1 MRVDR
6 TPSDDMAGVQSVE
19 LPVQSAAR
27 PGAVILARHGEPAIS
42 RKVRLSARQYRDF
55 WAQYEVL
62 GILPGQSPPAVL
74 QQCVAAA
81 GVVISSTRLRSIES
95 AQALVGAR
103 EFAREAMLV
112 EAPLPPPSFPGF
124 IRLSPRTWG
133 FLARF
138 WWWFFNHHEGA
149 ETRRQ
154 AEARADQ
161 AAAMLAREAQT
172 GHDVVVLAHGFF
184 NFMIGRSLRRMG
196 WRMTASQGF
205 KYWST
210 RRFERP

>member
-1 MRVDR
+1 
-6 TPSDDMAGVQSVE
+6 MAGVPSVE
-19 LPVQSAAR
+19 LPVASAAR

-42 RKVRLSARQYRDF
+42 RKVRLSAGQYRDF
-55 WAQYEVL
+55 WDKYEVG
-62 GILPGQSPPAVL
+62 GIRPGQAPPPLL
-74 QQCVAAA
+74 QQFVDAA

-95 AQALVGAR
+95 AQALVR
-103 EFAREAMLV
+103 ERAFTCEAMLI
-112 EAPLPPPSFPGF
+112 EAPLPPPNFPTWV
-124 IRLSPRTWG
+124 RLSPRSWG

-138 WWWFFNHHEGA
+138 WWWYFNHHEGA

-154 AEARADQ
+154 AEARAHQ
-161 AAAMLAREAQT
+161 AAVMLAREAQA

-184 NFMIGRSLRRMG
+184 NFMIGRALRRMG